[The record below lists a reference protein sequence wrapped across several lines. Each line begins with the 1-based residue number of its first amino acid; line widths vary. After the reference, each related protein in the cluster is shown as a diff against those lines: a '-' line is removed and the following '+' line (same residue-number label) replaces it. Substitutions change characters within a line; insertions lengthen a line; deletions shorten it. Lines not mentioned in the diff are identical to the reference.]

1 MESNEQK
8 SGPTEILLE
17 NASQD
22 SLLSLH
28 CMPQRAHGTMLLPRH
43 SQSRAEQ

>member
-1 MESNEQK
+1 MESNEQQ
-8 SGPTEILLE
+8 PELTEFLLE

-28 CMPQRAHGTMLLPRH
+28 HMPQGARYYAL
-43 SQSRAEQ
+43 AEV